1 MKLALRENGDGGGY
15 VQSFFL
21 WAEGKGEKRKNVEDE
36 RGAGGEL
43 KIRGWGLLRLSE
55 KKKNN
60 PKGVGGCYGED
71 EDGWAIQ
78 TREGGAAWF
87 SFVQGDQKK
96 SKGVRGAA
104 G

>member
-1 MKLALRENGDGGGY
+1 MEGVMCR
-15 VQSFFL
+15 VFFL

-60 PKGVGGCYGED
+60 PKGEGGCYGED

-78 TREGGAAWF
+78 TREGG
-87 SFVQGDQKK
+87 
-96 SKGVRGAA
+96 GALVFFCA
-104 G
+104 GRSEKIKRCGGRRRLVYLCQWE